1 MKTLILSIARVAL
14 LAMAVFSVLAKEA
27 GNPTEAG
34 TAFAPTIP
42 NKTAPV

>member
-34 TAFAPTIP
+34 TAVAPTIP